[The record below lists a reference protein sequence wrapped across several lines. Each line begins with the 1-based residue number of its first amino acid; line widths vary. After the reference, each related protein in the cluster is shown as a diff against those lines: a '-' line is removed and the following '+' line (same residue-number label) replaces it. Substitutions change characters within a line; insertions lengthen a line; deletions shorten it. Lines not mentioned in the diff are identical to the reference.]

1 MASIKL
7 FTDQTT
13 FKYNNKRK
21 LYSWLKNV
29 IDIENKRLGE
39 LNIILTNDVVIL
51 EINKEHLN
59 HNYYTDIITFN
70 YNEGDVLKGELYISV
85 ETVNTNSI
93 KFKTDFTEELHRVIV
108 HGVLHLIGYNDKT
121 KEQKIKMREKEQE
134 KLLLWKSL

>member
-134 KLLLWKSL
+134 KLLLWKSF